1 VVDPSKITMLDD
13 AFSSYIMD
21 NDTDAFCKKASTI
34 LSAFDQK
41 AYRVSI
47 VKNSSRNREPFFG
60 MRVFPD
66 RMMAEIMLKDLVQD
80 DSIQSIKAMCD
91 RWAQIQIWD
100 IEIDERVFDRR
111 SISFTPQELTAM
123 ILHELGHTVYSDRK
137 AEMFYRAYK
146 EAQVRLKT
154 SEKASAKILYT
165 LYLIPLSVACGFKE
179 WKIDERDLREEVFA
193 DQSVKK
199 LGYGEHLISAYKKI
213 IKTYGSG
220 GYTTTSTGDREV
232 AQSIDLC
239 NVNIVDLIRRKNKLK
254 DELYR
259 TGTTHSSS
267 YIRNMISY
275 LMSKLGIAQK
285 CKYDGNIV
293 LESQMQ
299 TDFDDPDFLKNNELI
314 YYNKDYTKLIT
325 RINTAV
331 NIANESFFRKKDKGI
346 DIPNQLD
353 VDTIFVEVDRIQ
365 NHADRRY
372 VLDLIYNQEERINQF
387 LELCDHDETL
397 KAKYYSHMQSMLS
410 ELSDMRKAVLEKRSF
425 DKKYKVFV
433 KYPEGYEG

>member
-1 VVDPSKITMLDD
+1 
-13 AFSSYIMD
+13 
-21 NDTDAFCKKASTI
+21 
-34 LSAFDQK
+34 
-41 AYRVSI
+41 
-47 VKNSSRNREPFFG
+47 
-60 MRVFPD
+60 
-66 RMMAEIMLKDLVQD
+66 
-80 DSIQSIKAMCD
+80 
-91 RWAQIQIWD
+91 
-100 IEIDERVFDRR
+100 
-111 SISFTPQELTAM
+111 
-123 ILHELGHTVYSDRK
+123 
-137 AEMFYRAYK
+137 
-146 EAQVRLKT
+146 
-154 SEKASAKILYT
+154 
-165 LYLIPLSVACGFKE
+165 
-179 WKIDERDLREEVFA
+179 
-193 DQSVKK
+193 
-199 LGYGEHLISAYKKI
+199 
-213 IKTYGSG
+213 
-220 GYTTTSTGDREV
+220 
-232 AQSIDLC
+232 
-239 NVNIVDLIRRKNKLK
+239 
-254 DELYR
+254 
-259 TGTTHSSS
+259 
-267 YIRNMISY
+267 
-275 LMSKLGIAQK
+275 
-285 CKYDGNIV
+285 
-293 LESQMQ
+293 MQ